1 MRTVDPR
8 ELCHERLADRFAD
21 LLSSYDTLR
30 RVETLVD
37 EFLPSSRIDGADTLD
52 VGCGLG
58 YFSER
63 LQQAGARVT
72 ACDLGPRLLELT
84 RQRVG
89 CECVEADALDLVTQ
103 FGRDRFDVVVSSE
116 CIEHTPDPRQA
127 LQQMATVLKPGGLL
141 AVSTPNRVWQP
152 AVQVAT
158 RLGLR
163 PFDGYERFLTW
174 GDVRSTLRGAG
185 LDIIR
190 EQGLHLFPFQFRL
203 HGLSRWCDRRLQ
215 VLRAGMINLCVL
227 AEKPRRAAEKPGSAA
242 A

>member
-8 ELCHERLADRFAD
+8 ELCHDRLADRFAD

-37 EFLPSSRIDGADTLD
+37 EFLPADRVNGADTLD

-72 ACDLGPRLLELT
+72 ACDLGPRLLEMT
-84 RQRVG
+84 RERVG
-89 CECVEADALDLVTQ
+89 CECVEADALDLVSQ
-103 FGRDRFDVVVSSE
+103 FGRERFDVVVSSE
-116 CIEHTPDPRQA
+116 CIEHTPDPQKA
-127 LQQMATVLKPGGLL
+127 LQQMAAVLKPGGLL

-152 AVQVAT
+152 VVQLAT
-158 RLGLR
+158 RMKLR
-163 PFDGYERFLTW
+163 PFDGYERFLSWNDART
-174 GDVRSTLRGAG
+174 TLRASG
-185 LDIIR
+185 LDIVR
-190 EQGLHLFPFQFRL
+190 EQGLHLFPFQFRM
-203 HGLSRWCDRRLQ
+203 HGLSRWCDQRLQ
-215 VLRAGMINLCVL
+215 MLRGGMINLCIL
-227 AEKPRRAAEKPGSAA
+227 AEKPRNVAEKSRSAA

>member
-1 MRTVDPR
+1 MRTLDSR
-8 ELCHERLADRFAD
+8 ELCHERLADKFAD

-30 RVETLVD
+30 RLETLVD
-37 EFLPSSRIDGADTLD
+37 EFLPPGRVSGADALD

-89 CECVEADALDLVTQ
+89 CECVEADALDLESK
-103 FGRDRFDVVVSSE
+103 FGRDRFDVIVSSE

-127 LQQMATVLKPGGLL
+127 LRQMAAVLKPGGLL

-152 AVQVAT
+152 AVRVAT
-158 RLGLR
+158 HLGLR
-163 PFDGYERFLTW
+163 PFDGYEQFLSW
-174 GDVRSTLRGAG
+174 RDVRGTLRGAG
-185 LDIIR
+185 LEIVR

-215 VLRAGMINLCVL
+215 ALRGGMINLCFL
-227 AEKPRRAAEKPGSAA
+227 AEKPARAAETTRSAA